1 MQSVNLAGLDSLAD
15 LGTRSGV
22 DMRPTLLRVLTD
34 LYVQKLAH
42 TPDEERHYT
51 ELALRLLDS
60 VDVTTRA
67 VVATRLA
74 RHLTPPLKVIQRL
87 ARDLPAIAEPIRSH
101 PALTARLPA
110 EAPPAPAAQPVIDAA
125 ASEPPARD
133 IREDYALLPA
143 ADLSAPIA
151 TDVAVELNELFFA
164 ASAEERRLIL
174 LNLDVVA
181 PFTTG
186 RIALSRD
193 LAILQ
198 RLERAAL
205 ERHRDEFVQQLA
217 TALQIP
223 RAQAQRI
230 AADQLGE
237 PVVTAAKALQMP
249 RDVLYRVLLFVNTAV
264 GHSVERVHSLAT
276 LYDEMSTPAAEHM
289 VAIWQALQTARK
301 PERKPVRH
309 QPLFYNDERVRARSA
324 SATVRRA
331 PAPQRATV
339 RRDVS

>member
-1 MQSVNLAGLDSLAD
+1 M
-15 LGTRSGV
+15 
-22 DMRPTLLRVLTD
+22 
-34 LYVQKLAH
+34 
-42 TPDEERHYT
+42 
-51 ELALRLLDS
+51 
-60 VDVTTRA
+60 
-67 VVATRLA
+67 
-74 RHLTPPLKVIQRL
+74 
-87 ARDLPAIAEPIRSH
+87 
-101 PALTARLPA
+101 
-110 EAPPAPAAQPVIDAA
+110 
-125 ASEPPARD
+125 
-133 IREDYALLPA
+133 LPA

-230 AADQLGE
+230 AADQFGE

-249 RDVLYRVLLFVNTAV
+249 RDVLYRVLMFVNTAV
-264 GHSVERVHSLAT
+264 GHSVERVHASPRFTTRCRRRRPNTWSRSGRPCRPRASRSASRPGISRC
-276 LYDEMSTPAAEHM
+276 ST
-289 VAIWQALQTARK
+289 TTS
-301 PERKPVRH
+301 
-309 QPLFYNDERVRARSA
+309 RVRARSA

-339 RRDVS
+339 RRDAS

>member
-1 MQSVNLAGLDSLAD
+1 MQSVNLAGFDSLAD

-34 LYVQKLAH
+34 LYVQKLTH

-60 VDVTTRA
+60 VDAATRA

-74 RHLTPPLKVIQRL
+74 RHLMPPLKVIQRL

-110 EAPPAPAAQPVIDAA
+110 EAPPA
-125 ASEPPARD
+125 RD
-133 IREDYALLPA
+133 IREDYELLTT

-186 RIALSRD
+186 PITLSRE

-249 RDVLYRVLLFVNTAV
+249 RDVLYRILLFVNTAV

-289 VAIWQALQTARK
+289 VSIWQALQTARK
-301 PERKPVRH
+301 PERKPARH
-309 QPLFYNDERVRARSA
+309 QPLFYNDERVRVRSV

-331 PAPQRATV
+331 PAPQRAPV